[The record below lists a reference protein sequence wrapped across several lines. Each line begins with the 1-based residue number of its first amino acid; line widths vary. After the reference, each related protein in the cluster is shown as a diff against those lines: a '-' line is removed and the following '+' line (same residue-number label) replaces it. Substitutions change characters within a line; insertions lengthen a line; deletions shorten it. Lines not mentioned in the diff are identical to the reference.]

1 MKFSVPPLHGKLLKR
16 YKRFLA
22 DVQLDSGALI
32 TAHCPNSG
40 AMLGVSEPGSSV
52 YVTPHP
58 DDGKRK
64 LLYTLECVNSDG
76 VWVGINTFRP
86 NMLVEEAIHNGTIQ
100 ELLGYS
106 TLKREVRYGLNS
118 RIDLLLSDPSKPDCY
133 VEIKNAQLKREEFV
147 QFPDSVTER
156 GAKHLNALS
165 DMVNAGARAVVVYV
179 AQREDVN
186 QFSVAADIDPTYG
199 RYEQDARN
207 TGVEFLCYGCRV
219 TAEEIVI
226 NRSIKVF

>member
-1 MKFSVPPLHGKLLKR
+1 MKFSIPPLHGKLLKR

-22 DVQLDSGALI
+22 DVQLDSGALV

-64 LLYTLECVNSDG
+64 LLYTLECVNSGG

-86 NMLVEEAIHNGTIQ
+86 NTLVEEAIHSGTIQ

-147 QFPDSVTER
+147 QFPDSVTAR

-165 DMVNAGARAVVVYV
+165 DMVKAGARAVVVYV
-179 AQREDVN
+179 AQREDVD

-199 RYEQDARN
+199 RCEQDARN
-207 TGVEFLCYGCRV
+207 SGVEFLCYGCRV

-226 NRSIKVF
+226 NRPIKVF